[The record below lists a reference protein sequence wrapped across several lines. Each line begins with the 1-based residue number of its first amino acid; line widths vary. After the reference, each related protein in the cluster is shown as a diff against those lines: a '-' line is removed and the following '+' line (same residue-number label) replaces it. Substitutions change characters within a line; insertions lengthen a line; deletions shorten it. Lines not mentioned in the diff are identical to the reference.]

1 MKTFW
6 KGLVMALVG
15 FLASTISDLEVI
27 NWAYVLITTIGFT
40 AVYIGKNYWKPSTSD
55 ANNLNP
61 GDLWSGIL
69 IAVGMGVSSF
79 AASIITT
86 GMVDWKA
93 LGIAVISAVV
103 GYFSKTFI
111 SKPKKE

>member
-6 KGLVMALVG
+6 KGLIMAIVG
-15 FLASTISDLEVI
+15 FLASTISDIEVI

-40 AVYIGKNYWKPSTSD
+40 AIYFGKNYWMPSTSEGGSVNGRD
-55 ANNLNP
+55 I
-61 GDLWSGIL
+61 WSGLL
-69 IAVGMGVSSF
+69 IAVGMAISSF

-93 LGIAVISAVV
+93 LIISTIGAVV
-103 GYFSKTFI
+103 GYFTKTIPSKAKT
-111 SKPKKE
+111 